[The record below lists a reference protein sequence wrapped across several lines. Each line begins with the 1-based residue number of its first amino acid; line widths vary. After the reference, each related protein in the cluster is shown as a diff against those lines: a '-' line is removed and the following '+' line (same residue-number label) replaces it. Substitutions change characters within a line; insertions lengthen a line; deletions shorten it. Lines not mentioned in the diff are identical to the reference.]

1 MILFEQHCLLITCV
15 HQQNTALH
23 IAAQVGHEG
32 AVLMLL
38 DRGAEITLNNADNSF
53 LHEAVRNEKK
63 DVVNAVIE
71 SERYGNIH
79 IQDDHLLEDSRP
91 IHFTLKKLLGFQI
104 NNNILINVVKMFGW
118 IWILR

>member
-1 MILFEQHCLLITCV
+1 
-15 HQQNTALH
+15 
-23 IAAQVGHEG
+23 
-32 AVLMLL
+32 MLL

-91 IHFTLKKLLGFQI
+91 INFTLKKLLGFQI